1 MMPTADHIAREVVLP
16 VAPEDAWDALVRP
29 EELAAWLAD
38 EVDADGPLDEGSE
51 AILRW
56 DDGDVRVA
64 VVEEAD
70 EPRRLAF
77 RWSAEDDDEW
87 TLVELML
94 EEIPGGTLLRVVE
107 SGFASLSV
115 EARTLRVQSAVGW
128 GPRMQ
133 AVGAHASMLAYAC

>member
-1 MMPTADHIAREVVLP
+1 MPTIDQIAREVVLP
-16 VAPEDAWDALVRP
+16 VAPEDAWEALVRP

-38 EVDADGPLDEGSE
+38 EVDADGPLDEGDE
-51 AILRW
+51 LVLRW
-56 DDGDVRVA
+56 NDGDVRVA
-64 VVEEAD
+64 VVEDAD

-77 RWSAEDDDEW
+77 RWSAEDDDES
-87 TLVELML
+87 TLVELTL
-94 EEIPGGTLLRVVE
+94 EEIPDGTLLRVVE

-133 AVGAHASMLAYAC
+133 AVSAHASMLAYAA

>member
-1 MMPTADHIAREVVLP
+1 MMPTTDHIAREVVLP

-29 EELAAWLAD
+29 EELEAWLAD

-56 DDGDVRVA
+56 ADGDVRVA
-64 VVEEAD
+64 VVEDVD

-77 RWSAEDDDEW
+77 RWSAEDDDES
-87 TLVELML
+87 TLVELTL
-94 EEIPGGTLLRVVE
+94 EEVPDGTLLRVVE

-133 AVGAHASMLAYAC
+133 ACSTHASMLAHVA

>member
-1 MMPTADHIAREVVLP
+1 MPTADHIAREVLLP

-29 EELAAWLAD
+29 EELAEWLAD
-38 EVDADGPLDEGSE
+38 EVDADGPLDEGDE
-51 AILRW
+51 MVLRW
-56 DDGDVRVA
+56 NEGDVRRA
-64 VVEEAD
+64 VVEDAD

-77 RWSAEDDDEW
+77 RWSAEDDDES
-87 TLVELML
+87 TLVELTL

-133 AVGAHASMLAYAC
+133 ACSAHASMLANVA